1 MSRRIVRA
9 QLKGVVDT
17 TPGAGVVVP
26 AAGRPAGPAPR
37 GLTLRD
43 VARAAGVGKS
53 TVSNV
58 LNGTGR
64 VGEAARIRVLE
75 TVEQLGYQP
84 HQGARSMRSRRT
96 MRLAYLMPPIQLQPT
111 NLIMMTFLQA
121 LLTAAAAEH
130 YRVLVVP
137 QAEDPRD
144 DIRRLVAD
152 RSVDAFVLSEL
163 EPGDTRAE
171 LLQRLGMP
179 FVCFGRTDLGPPL
192 AWVDIDDAAAEAD
205 AVAHVIGR
213 GYRWPGYIG
222 YAPRTYWDAEREAG
236 FRTGLAATGVAQE
249 GAGVLRLADDAMARA
264 CVCSFLTDA
273 QPDAVLT
280 GSDKI
285 ATIVYRVAADLN
297 LRIGRD
303 LAVVGFDGSVGAEL
317 LSPPLTS
324 VVMPVEEVATRI
336 VERVR
341 RLIEH
346 GWDDAPGEIL
356 STWLREGTGPG
367 GSSTAPRGAD

>member
-1 MSRRIVRA
+1 M
-9 QLKGVVDT
+9 
-17 TPGAGVVVP
+17 
-26 AAGRPAGPAPR
+26 
-37 GLTLRD
+37 D

-64 VGEAARIRVLE
+64 VGEAARTRVLE

-96 MRLAYLMPPIQLQPT
+96 MRLAYLMPPIQLEPT
-111 NLIMMTFLQA
+111 NLIMMAFMQA
-121 LLTAAAAEH
+121 LLTASAAEH
-130 YRVLVVP
+130 YGVLVVP

-163 EPGDTRAE
+163 ERGDGRAE

-179 FVCFGRTDLGPPL
+179 FACFGRTDLGPPL

-213 GYRWPGYIG
+213 GYRRPGYIG
-222 YAPRTYWDAEREAG
+222 YEPRTYWDAEREAG
-236 FRTGLAATGVAQE
+236 FRSGLAAAGVAQE
-249 GAGVLRLADDAMARA
+249 GAGVLRLADDAVALA
-264 CVCSFLTDA
+264 CVRSFLTDA

-285 ATIVYRVAADLN
+285 ATIVYEVAADLN

-303 LAVVGFDGSVGAEL
+303 LAVVGFDGSIGTEL
-317 LSPPLTS
+317 LNPPLTS

-336 VERVR
+336 VQRLR

-356 STWLREGTGPG
+356 PTWLREGTGPG
-367 GSSTAPRGAD
+367 GSSTAARGITAP

>member
-1 MSRRIVRA
+1 M
-9 QLKGVVDT
+9 
-17 TPGAGVVVP
+17 
-26 AAGRPAGPAPR
+26 
-37 GLTLRD
+37 D

-64 VGEAARIRVLE
+64 VGDAARIRVLE

-96 MRLAYLMPPIQLQPT
+96 MRLAYLMPPIQLEPT
-111 NLIMMTFLQA
+111 NLIMMQFMQA
-121 LLTAAAAEH
+121 LLIAAARQH
-130 YRVLVVP
+130 YGVLVVP
-137 QAEDPRD
+137 EAADPSD

-152 RSVDAFVLSEL
+152 RSVDAFVLSDL
-163 EPGDTRAE
+163 RAGDPRAD
-171 LLQRLGMP
+171 LLRRLGMP
-179 FVCFGRTDLGPPL
+179 FACFGRTEAAPSL
-192 AWVDIDDAAAEAD
+192 AWVDIDDVAAEAE
-205 AVAHVIGR
+205 AVAHVVAR
-213 GYRWPGYIG
+213 GYRRPGYIG
-222 YAPRTYWDAEREAG
+222 YEPRTPWDADREAG
-236 FRTGLAATGVAQE
+236 FRTGLATVGIAGDD
-249 GAGVLRLADDAMARA
+249 AGVLRLADEAKARA
-264 CVCSFLTDA
+264 DIRSFLTTA
-273 QPDAVLT
+273 RPDAVLT

-285 ATIVYRVAADLN
+285 AIIVYGVAATLN

-303 LAVVGFDGSVGAEL
+303 LAVVGFDGSVGADL
-317 LSPPLTS
+317 LQPPLTS

-346 GWDDAPGEIL
+346 GRDDAPGEVL

-367 GSSTAPRGAD
+367 GSSTAPRDTRS

>member
-1 MSRRIVRA
+1 M
-9 QLKGVVDT
+9 
-17 TPGAGVVVP
+17 
-26 AAGRPAGPAPR
+26 
-37 GLTLRD
+37 D

-96 MRLAYLMPPIQLQPT
+96 MRLAYLMPPIQLEPT
-111 NLIMMTFLQA
+111 NLIMMQFMQA
-121 LLTAAAAEH
+121 LLIAAARQH
-130 YRVLVVP
+130 YGVLVVP
-137 QAEDPRD
+137 EAADPSD

-152 RSVDAFVLSEL
+152 RSVDAFVLSDL
-163 EPGDTRAE
+163 RAGDPRAE
-171 LLQRLGMP
+171 LLRRLAMP
-179 FVCFGRTDLGPPL
+179 FACFGRTEAAPLL
-192 AWVDIDDAAAEAD
+192 AWVDIDDVAAEAE
-205 AVAHVIGR
+205 AVAHVVAR
-213 GYRWPGYIG
+213 GYRRPGYIG
-222 YAPRTYWDAEREAG
+222 YEPRTPWDADREAG
-236 FRTGLAATGVAQE
+236 FRTGLATVGIAGD
-249 GAGVLRLADDAMARA
+249 GAGVLSLADEAKARA
-264 CVCSFLTDA
+264 GIRSF
-273 QPDAVLT
+273 LT

-285 ATIVYRVAADLN
+285 AIIVYGVAATFN

-303 LAVVGFDGSVGAEL
+303 GAVVGFDGWVGAGL
-317 LSPPLTS
+317 LQPPLTS

-336 VERVR
+336 AERVR

-346 GWDDAPGEIL
+346 GRDDAPGEVL

-367 GSSTAPRGAD
+367 GSSTAPRPA

>member
-1 MSRRIVRA
+1 MSRRKVRA
-9 QLKGVVDT
+9 QLKDAVDT

-26 AAGRPAGPAPR
+26 AAGRPGPAPR
-37 GLTLRD
+37 GLTLLD

-75 TVEQLGYQP
+75 TVEQLGHQP

-111 NLIMMTFLQA
+111 NLIMMAFLQA

-130 YRVLVVP
+130 FGILAFPRRRSSGRHPPPGRGPQRRRV
-137 QAEDPRD
+137 
-144 DIRRLVAD
+144 
-152 RSVDAFVLSEL
+152 RSVRTRTGRY
-163 EPGDTRAE
+163 PGRAAAAARHAVR
-171 LLQRLGMP
+171 LLR
-179 FVCFGRTDLGPPL
+179 RTDLSGPL
-192 AWVDIDDAAAEAD
+192 AWMDIDDAAAEAN

-213 GYRWPGYIG
+213 GYRRLGYVG

-236 FRTGLAATGVAQE
+236 FWNGLAA
-249 GAGVLRLADDAMARA
+249 AGLAADSACVLRLTDEAVARTDIR
-264 CVCSFLTDA
+264 SFLTA
-273 QPDAVLT
+273 ARPDAVLT

-285 ATIVYRVAADLN
+285 AIIVYGVAADLN

-303 LAVVGFDGSVGAEL
+303 LAVVGFDGSVGAAL
-317 LSPPLTS
+317 LEPPLTS

-336 VERVR
+336 VARVR
-341 RLIEH
+341 RLIEY

-367 GSSTAPRGAD
+367 GSSTAARGAD

>member
-1 MSRRIVRA
+1 MIS
-9 QLKGVVDT
+9 G
-17 TPGAGVVVP
+17 GGVVVS
-26 AAGRPAGPAPR
+26 ASGRTAGPALR
-37 GLTLRD
+37 GLTLMD

-64 VGEAARIRVLE
+64 VGEAARTRVLE

-96 MRLAYLMPPIQLQPT
+96 MRLAYLMPPIQLEPT
-111 NLIMMTFLQA
+111 NPIMMQFMQA
-121 LLTAAAAEH
+121 LLTAAAAER
-130 YRVLVVP
+130 YGVLVVP

-152 RSVDAFVLSEL
+152 RSVDAFVLSDL
-163 EPGDTRAE
+163 ERGDPRAE
-171 LLQRLGMP
+171 LLQQLRMP
-179 FVCFGRTDLGPPL
+179 FACFGQTNLGPPL
-192 AWVDIDDAAAEAD
+192 AWVDIDDAVAEAD

-213 GYRWPGYIG
+213 GYRRPAYIG
-222 YAPRTYWDAEREAG
+222 YEPRTAWDAEREAG
-236 FRTGLAATGVAQE
+236 FRTGLAAAGVA
-249 GAGVLRLADDAMARA
+249 GTAAVVLRLAGDAMARA
-264 CVCSFLTDA
+264 SIRSFLTAA

-285 ATIVYRVAADLN
+285 AIIVYGVAADLN

-303 LAVVGFDGSVGAEL
+303 LAVVGFDGSVGAAL
-317 LSPPLTS
+317 LQPPLTS
-324 VVMPVEEVATRI
+324 VVLPVEEVATRI
-336 VERVR
+336 VARVR

-356 STWLREGTGPG
+356 STWLREGSGPG
-367 GSSTAPRGAD
+367 GSSSAPRGISPG